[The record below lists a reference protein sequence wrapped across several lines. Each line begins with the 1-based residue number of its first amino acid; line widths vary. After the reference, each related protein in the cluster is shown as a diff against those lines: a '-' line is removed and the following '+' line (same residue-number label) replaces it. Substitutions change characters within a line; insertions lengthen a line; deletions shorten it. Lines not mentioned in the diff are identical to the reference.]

1 MKIGLTLGKFAPLHK
16 GHEFLIK
23 EACKQLDGGILY
35 VVLYDDIHYRN
46 IPLQTRADWIRK
58 NDAFLGY
65 NIQVILGYDSPN
77 DCGDSDEVK
86 NIQEN
91 YLLNVLGLKDFGITH
106 FFSSEEYGS
115 HVAKAL
121 NAIDVRIDME
131 RSNVNIS
138 GTMIRNDT
146 YCDVYG
152 NDVSKV
158 GKTYTVNIE
167 APVWRL
173 LSHKNSLEQEILSYE
188 SQVKVL
194 LDKISK
200 AKEVLEKQKY
210 IEINVGEMY
219 VFTEYDSGIVS
230 GNVWVGIVVAFD
242 SDSDEFVF
250 VDSYFDIH
258 EHVQAN
264 FKSIV
269 HVNTMN
275 EKKMADYVTKFY
287 NEEYKV

>member
-1 MKIGLTLGKFAPLHK
+1 MQYKKLN
-16 GHEFLIK
+16 EFNVG
-23 EACKQLDGGILY
+23 D
-35 VVLYDDIHYRN
+35 VV
-46 IPLQTRADWIRK
+46 K
-58 NDAFLGY
+58 NDVGETFEIKTINKTG
-65 NIQVILGYDSPN
+65 S
-77 DCGDSDEVK
+77 VK
-86 NIQEN
+86 
-91 YLLNVLGLKDFGITH
+91 VL
-106 FFSSEEYGS
+106 
-115 HVAKAL
+115 VKATI
-121 NAIDVRIDME
+121 NRYE
-131 RSNVNIS
+131 
-138 GTMIRNDT
+138 
-146 YCDVYG
+146 DVYG

-167 APVWRL
+167 YPVWRFVF
-173 LSHKNSLEQEILSYE
+173 HDKTVEQEILSYE

-210 IEINVGEMY
+210 PEINVGEMY
-219 VFTEYDSGIVS
+219 VFTEYDSGIES

-258 EHVQAN
+258 EHVQTD
-264 FKSIV
+264 FKSII

>member
-1 MKIGLTLGKFAPLHK
+1 MQYKKLN
-16 GHEFLIK
+16 EFNVG
-23 EACKQLDGGILY
+23 D
-35 VVLYDDIHYRN
+35 VV
-46 IPLQTRADWIRK
+46 T
-58 NDAFLGY
+58 NDAGEVFEIKAINKTGSVKIFVKETY
-65 NIQVILGYDSPN
+65 N
-77 DCGDSDEVK
+77 
-86 NIQEN
+86 
-91 YLLNVLGLKDFGITH
+91 
-106 FFSSEEYGS
+106 
-115 HVAKAL
+115 
-121 NAIDVRIDME
+121 
-131 RSNVNIS
+131 
-138 GTMIRNDT
+138 T
-146 YCDVYG
+146 YCDVYR
-152 NDVSKV
+152 NDVCKV

-167 APVWRL
+167 NPVWRL
-173 LSHKNSLEQEILSYE
+173 LSNNNSLEQEILSYE
-188 SQVKVL
+188 SQIKEL
-194 LDKISK
+194 QDKISK

-210 IEINVGEMY
+210 PDIDVGEMY

-258 EHVQAN
+258 EHVQTD